1 MVHLY
6 SALRETSL
14 MR

>member
-1 MVHLY
+1 VPLY
-6 SALRETSL
+6 SALFETPL